1 MKIKTAEFVKSA
13 TKLKDCPTGKPEYAF
28 IGRSNVGKSSLINML
43 VERNNLARISSKP
56 GKTQLINYFDIN
68 EEWHIVDLPGYG
80 YAKTSK
86 KNRELFTDMIREYL
100 FKSENL
106 MTVFIL
112 IDSRIPPQESD
123 LDFIYNMGVNQVPL
137 VLVYTK
143 IDKISKNKVSST
155 VAALKR
161 KLSENWEEMPQIF
174 LSSSENKMGRE
185 EILNYIQE
193 TNKLFE
199 SKK

>member
-1 MKIKTAEFVKSA
+1 MEIKKATFVKSC
-13 TKLKDCPTGKPEYAF
+13 TKLDDAPKGKPEYAF

-43 VERNNLARISSKP
+43 VERNSLAKTSSKP

-68 EEWHIVDLPGYG
+68 EQWHIVDLPGYG

-86 KNRELFTDMIREYL
+86 KNRELFSEMIKDYL
-100 FKSENL
+100 FNSENL

-123 LDFIYNMGVNQVPL
+123 LDFIYNMGANEVPL

-143 IDKISKNKVSST
+143 IDKISKNKVNGT

-161 KLSENWEEMPQIF
+161 KLSENWEELPQII
-174 LSSSENKMGRE
+174 LSSSVSGVGRKQ
-185 EILNYIQE
+185 ILDYIQE
-193 TNKLFE
+193 TNKLYIY
-199 SKK
+199 